1 MEESHVAQD
10 RLLEL
15 LDVFR
20 DYTET
25 GRVANQ
31 IRDKLSAK
39 LAYHS
44 ATLANASQ
52 QATKTL
58 KQATIAASNKA
69 QPIAT
74 QPA

>member
-1 MEESHVAQD
+1 MAESHVAQD
-10 RLLEL
+10 KLLEL

-20 DYTET
+20 DYTEK
-25 GRVANQ
+25 GRVVNQFAN
-31 IRDKLSAK
+31 KLSAK

-58 KQATIAASNKA
+58 KKATTAATIVAPTPS
-69 QPIAT
+69 
-74 QPA
+74 